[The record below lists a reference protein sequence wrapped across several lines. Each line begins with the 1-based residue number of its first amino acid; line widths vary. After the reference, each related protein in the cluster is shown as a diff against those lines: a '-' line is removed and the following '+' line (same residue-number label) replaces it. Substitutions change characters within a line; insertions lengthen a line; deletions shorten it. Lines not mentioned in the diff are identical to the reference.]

1 MDELC
6 YVHTMEYYSAIKKNK
21 LLIQITD
28 EFQNN
33 YSKSKKLDQKKNML
47 NDAIYIKFQKIQT
60 NQ

>member
-1 MDELC
+1 
-6 YVHTMEYYSAIKKNK
+6 MEYYSAIKKNK

-47 NDAIYIKFQKIQT
+47 NDATYIKFQKIQT